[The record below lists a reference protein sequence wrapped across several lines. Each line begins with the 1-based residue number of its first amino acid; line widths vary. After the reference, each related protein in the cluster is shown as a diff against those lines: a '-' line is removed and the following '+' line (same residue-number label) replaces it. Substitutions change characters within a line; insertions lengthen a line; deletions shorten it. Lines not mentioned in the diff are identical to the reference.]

1 MNIKTSP
8 NGRAFVTRHEG
19 EILKVYKDPVG
30 IKTAG
35 VGHTGPE
42 VDALPLGSKI
52 TKKQSQGWLQE
63 DLHEAEEGVASLVKV
78 ELAQEMFDAL
88 VSLVFNIGRFN
99 FAKSTLLKKLNQGDY
114 NGAAAEF
121 PKWSNAKGKKLPGL
135 VRRRMEEQALFLRGI
150 DQEEEHESNVEADCE
165 EKTQSPF
172 RSPAVQTTGAV
183 TTAAL
188 LNEQADKISALA
200 PYSEY
205 LTIAFIAL
213 TILALIYAFKAK
225 Q

>member
-1 MNIKTSP
+1 MMKTSP
-8 NGRAFVTRHEG
+8 NGRAFITRHEG
-19 EILKVYKDPVG
+19 EILKVYADPVG

-42 VDALPLGSKI
+42 VDALPLGTKI
-52 TKKQSQGWLQE
+52 TKKQSQGWLEQ
-63 DLHEAEEGVASLVKV
+63 DLREAEEGVNSLVKV
-78 ELAQEMFDAL
+78 ELSQEMFDAL
-88 VSLVFNIGRFN
+88 VSLFFNIGRGN
-99 FAKSTLLKKLNQGDY
+99 FMKSTLLKKLNREDY
-114 NGAAAEF
+114 NAAASEF
-121 PKWSNAKGKKLPGL
+121 PRWSNARGKKLPGL
-135 VRRRMEEQALFLRGI
+135 VRRRMEEQAMFLRGI
-150 DQEEEHESNVEADCE
+150 DQEDEHESNVEADYE
-165 EKTQSPF
+165 AKAPSPF

-205 LTIAFIAL
+205 MTIAFIAL

-225 Q
+225 R